1 MFPPSQGGFL
11 CFLKRRHQILGFSAK
26 AQWVSTRKSYYSCD
40 TSHVTFADAR
50 IRGSKSPELVLT
62 PGVQAASNRKVG
74 KLEETSQA
82 QDSGGIGNDSQ
93 KSSRRSLKKRYTKRL
108 LLQHGGGKAGVRE
121 DQRHLPPLKSPD
133 STVNRRHHLL
143 RPSHRTTISVFLEFE
158 AAGGQADVLAFAL
171 TTKWPAR
178 HLQKIRPNR
187 VSRSG
192 CPYSKP
198 AFSKVPPEPPSK
210 LGEHFKGSLRGK

>member
-1 MFPPSQGGFL
+1 M
-11 CFLKRRHQILGFSAK
+11 
-26 AQWVSTRKSYYSCD
+26 
-40 TSHVTFADAR
+40 
-50 IRGSKSPELVLT
+50 
-62 PGVQAASNRKVG
+62 
-74 KLEETSQA
+74 
-82 QDSGGIGNDSQ
+82 
-93 KSSRRSLKKRYTKRL
+93 

-143 RPSHRTTISVFLEFE
+143 RLSHRTTISVFLEFE

-210 LGEHFKGSLRGK
+210 VGGALQGIVEMQVTHVTRFPLASQGLSNFRLPKYGNSASVSR